1 MTPSPSPANFSLPK
15 PVPPQ
20 GIEPRL
26 APLTRQW
33 LDQVTAIEQDS
44 FANPWSRGMFS
55 EELMSPVALDWV
67 VLAGDPARV
76 IGFIILWLVAGE
88 AQVQNLAVAP
98 AWRGQGVGRW
108 LLLSALH
115 RARAQG
121 ARQCTLEVRSGNQE
135 ALALYESLGFARQG
149 LRPRYYWPED
159 EDAVLMGRGL

>member
-1 MTPSPSPANFSLPK
+1 VTPSPPPASFSLPK
-15 PVPPQ
+15 PFPPR

-26 APLTRQW
+26 APLSRQW

-44 FANPWSRGMFS
+44 FANPWSRGLFS
-55 EELMSPVALDWV
+55 EELMSPVSMDRVALV
-67 VLAGDPARV
+67 GDPAQA

-98 AWRGQGVGRW
+98 AWRSRGVGRW

-115 RARAQG
+115 QARDLG
-121 ARQCTLEVRSGNQE
+121 ARQCTLEVRSGNQK

-149 LRPRYYWPED
+149 LRPRYYWPEN